1 MSPSRSPASGA
12 AASYG
17 RLTGEPYRIPL
28 LHQGELVGTLALGT
42 RSPGERFSAA
52 DLSVLA
58 DVARQAAIATH
69 AARLADD
76 LQSAR
81 ERLVLAREEERR
93 RLRRDLHDG
102 LGSTLAGMALY
113 AGNARRALTQGA
125 LSGEGGDAA
134 QWLDRL
140 EVRATEAVADIRRV
154 VHDLRPPSLDELG
167 LVGAV
172 RSAAGGLALPV
183 AVIADEPLPAMSAAV
198 EVAAYR
204 IAVEALTNTARH
216 AQASRATVRIRA
228 DEVLVVEVVD
238 DGRGL
243 GVAGSPGVGL
253 GSMRER
259 AEELGGSL
267 TVTTGAGAG
276 VVVRAELPNR
286 ARTQAR

>member
-1 MSPSRSPASGA
+1 M
-12 AASYG
+12 
-17 RLTGEPYRIPL
+17 
-28 LHQGELVGTLALGT
+28 VGTLALGT